1 MSINFLGSYSGVD
14 QSTIDQLMAVEK
26 RPLIQLSEKK
36 TNTETQMSAW
46 NDVRTRLT
54 NLFDKIKALQSTET
68 FTTKKASGGESASL
82 TVSKNTPEGTYDI
95 SVSQLATRGSVVGG
109 AITAMTSVSGDSST
123 ELGLTGKFSINAA
136 EDGSGNVI
144 EVTATDTVRTISDK
158 INAISKES
166 GVRSAIIDNRLVLTN
181 VETGDTEIRLA
192 DLEGGT
198 MLSDL
203 GLDTSAAPEDGG
215 AKIISG
221 ENAKFTVNG
230 VDVERTSNNV
240 SDVIEYTTINLNKEH
255 AAGQS
260 DSIVVS
266 KDTSKVEEA
275 VKGFVEQYN
284 STMNFITDKLKAG
297 TPGETASRGTL
308 AGDSSLI
315 RLQSTLRSMVTS
327 SITNENTEIGD
338 ISQLGV
344 STVDKFGQLSFDA
357 SKLNEALNEDPLM
370 VQNFFSSKNTEG
382 NDIGFVSRINGY
394 IDSFSSSTG
403 IIKGKTDSFDRT
415 LKDINKQVESFNMR
429 MERKEAYYVSMF
441 AKLDTALMQAE
452 SQMGWLTSQIASMTP
467 TNSK

>member
-1 MSINFLGSYSGVD
+1 MSINFLGSYSGID

-54 NLFDKIKALQSTET
+54 NLFDKIKALQNTET
-68 FTTKKASGGESASL
+68 FSSKKTSGGESATL

-109 AITAMTSVSGDSST
+109 AISAMTDVSGDSST

-144 EVTATDTVRTISDK
+144 EVTATDTVRTISEK

-181 VETGDTEIRLA
+181 VETGNTEIKLT

-198 MLSDL
+198 TRSDL
-203 GLDTSAAPEDGG
+203 GLDTSA

-230 VDVERTSNNV
+230 VDVERTSNSVN
-240 SDVIEYTTINLNKEH
+240 DVIEYTTINLTKEH
-255 AAGQS
+255 AEGQS

-275 VKGFVEQYN
+275 VKGFVDQYN

-327 SITNENTEIGD
+327 SITNENTSIGD

-357 SKLNEALNEDPLM
+357 SKLNDALNEDPLL
-370 VQNFFSSKNTEG
+370 VQNFFNSKNAEG
-382 NDIGFVSRINGY
+382 NEIGFVSRINGY

-415 LKDINKQVESFNMR
+415 LKDINKQVESFNIR
-429 MERKEAYYVSMF
+429 MERKEAYYVNMF
-441 AKLDTALMQAE
+441 AKLDTAMMQAE
-452 SQMGWLTSQIASMTP
+452 SQMGWLTSQISSMTP
-467 TNSK
+467 TKK

>member
-1 MSINFLGSYSGVD
+1 MSINFLGSYSGID

-54 NLFDKIKALQSTET
+54 NLFDKIKALQNTET
-68 FTTKKASGGESASL
+68 FSSKKTSGGESATL

-181 VETGDTEIRLA
+181 VETGNAEIKLA

-198 MLSDL
+198 MRSDL
-203 GLDTSAAPEDGG
+203 GLDTSTGG
-215 AKIISG
+215 AEIIPG
-221 ENAKFTVNG
+221 KNAKFTVNG
-230 VDVERTSNNV
+230 VDVERTSNSVN
-240 SDVIEYTTINLNKEH
+240 DVIEYTTINLTKMH
-255 AAGQS
+255 AEGQS

-275 VKGFVEQYN
+275 VKGFVDQYN

-327 SITNENTEIGD
+327 SIANENTSIGD

-357 SKLNEALNEDPLM
+357 SKLNDALNEDPLI
-370 VQNFFSSKNTEG
+370 VQNFFNSKNAEG
-382 NDIGFVSRINGY
+382 NEIGFVSRINGY
-394 IDSFSSSTG
+394 IDSFSSTTG

-415 LKDINKQVESFNMR
+415 LKDINKQVESFNIR
-429 MERKEAYYVSMF
+429 MERKEAYYVNMF
-441 AKLDTALMQAE
+441 AKLDTAMMQAE
-452 SQMGWLTSQIASMTP
+452 SQMGWLTSQISSMTP
-467 TNSK
+467 TKK